1 MEQYHRAV
9 ERRNDDRVRVGWIGT
24 PETWAS
30 FAEKFSSWIAE
41 VARQESVIFRVIGA
55 EATPRRDGAFEFLP
69 WSEEAEI
76 SLIKGMDIGLMPLP
90 DTPWTRG
97 KCGYKLIQYMACS
110 LPVIASPVGVNRD
123 IVEHGVNGFL
133 ATSEDEWR
141 ASLLALIRDPKLRLR
156 MGEAG
161 LKKVEKSYSLQTQG
175 PRMAQLLRC
184 IAENNVIG

>member
-1 MEQYHRAV
+1 
-9 ERRNDDRVRVGWIGT
+9 
-24 PETWAS
+24 
-30 FAEKFSSWIAE
+30 
-41 VARQESVIFRVIGA
+41 
-55 EATPRRDGAFEFLP
+55 
-69 WSEEAEI
+69 
-76 SLIKGMDIGLMPLP
+76 MDIGLMPLP

-141 ASLLALIRDPKLRLR
+141 ASLSALIRDPKLRLR

-161 LKKVEKSYSLQTQG
+161 IKKVEKSYSLQTQG
-175 PRMAQLLRC
+175 PRMAQLLRS
-184 IAENNVIG
+184 IAENNVID